1 MKSLSRVW
9 LFAIPWN
16 VGFSIH
22 GILQARV
29 LEWVAI
35 AFSILVLESSLKNPS
50 SMDVEEVSL
59 FKVRWFYLV
68 LKKKID
74 DMPLSPFLC
83 LFNSPLR
90 SNEAG
95 LKGWERFEL
104 DKIEHLWLLG
114 LLQSAPGHTASPE
127 VPSGAWACRVSLCT
141 SFELALWP
149 GVGEFL
155 APGFMNSNITISSIQ
170 FSCSVM
176 SDSLWLHE
184 LQHARPPCPSPTSRV
199 YSNSCPLSGDSV
211 KPSHLCHLLL
221 LLPSIFPSIR
231 VFS

>member
-1 MKSLSRVW
+1 
-9 LFAIPWN
+9 
-16 VGFSIH
+16 
-22 GILQARV
+22 
-29 LEWVAI
+29 
-35 AFSILVLESSLKNPS
+35 
-50 SMDVEEVSL
+50 MDVEEVSL

-170 FSCSVM
+170 FSCSVA
-176 SDSLWLHE
+176 STSLCSHG
-184 LQHARPPCPSPTSRV
+184 LQHTRLSCPSSSPRDCANSLSQWCHPTIS
-199 YSNSCPLSGDSV
+199 SSLIPFSSCPQSFPASGSFPMSWLFASGGQITEASASV
-211 KPSHLCHLLL
+211 
-221 LLPSIFPSIR
+221 LPMNI
-231 VFS
+231 